1 MKPLTTNNMEHL
13 EQIDIDLQAKE
24 HDYQT
29 AQPNVIEKTTQGI
42 NAIVE
47 AVEAGV
53 VNPLD
58 AFASFNKL
66 EKLFKEAKVKIDELA
81 RDEAEKYT
89 AKTFT
94 FGNVEFTRKDGA
106 KKLNYSEDLLYSNL
120 QTQLKAREE
129 LLKVAQKSTIYDDEG
144 VEVPK
149 VSISYNKDSLVV
161 KFTK

>member
-1 MKPLTTNNMEHL
+1 MEHL
-13 EQIDIDLQAKE
+13 EQVDIDQQAKE
-24 HDYQT
+24 HDYET
-29 AQPNVIEKTTQGI
+29 AQPKNVIEKTAQGI

-47 AVEAGV
+47 AVENGV

-58 AFASFNKL
+58 AIASFNKL

-120 QTQLKAREE
+120 QAQLKAREE

-149 VSISYNKDSLVV
+149 VSISHNKDSLMV
-161 KFTK
+161 KFK

>member
-1 MKPLTTNNMEHL
+1 MEHL
-13 EQIDIDLQAKE
+13 EDFGVDLQAKE

-81 RDEAEKYT
+81 RDEADKYT
-89 AKTFT
+89 EKTFKL
-94 FGNVEFTRKDGA
+94 GAVEFTKKQGA
-106 KKLNYSEDLLYSNL
+106 SKLNYSEDLFYTKLVE
-120 QTQLKAREE
+120 KVKEREE
-129 LLKVAQKSTIYDDEG
+129 LLKVARKQSNPFYDSEG

-149 VSISYNKDSLVV
+149 VSVSYNKDSLVV

>member
-1 MKPLTTNNMEHL
+1 MENME
-13 EQIDIDLQAKE
+13 DFGVDLQAKE

-42 NAIVE
+42 NAILQ
-47 AVEAGV
+47 AVENGV

-149 VSISYNKDSLVV
+149 VSISYNKDSLMVEF
-161 KFTK
+161 K

>member
-1 MKPLTTNNMEHL
+1 MEHL
-13 EQIDIDLQAKE
+13 EQVDIDQQAKQ
-24 HDYQT
+24 HDYET

-81 RDEAEKYT
+81 RDEADKYT
-89 AKTFT
+89 EKTFKL
-94 FGNVEFTRKDGA
+94 GAVEFTKKQGA
-106 KKLNYSEDLLYSNL
+106 SKLNYSEDLFYNNL
-120 QTQLKAREE
+120 QAKLKAREE

-149 VSISYNKDSLVV
+149 VSISYNKDSLMV
-161 KFTK
+161 KFK

>member
-1 MKPLTTNNMEHL
+1 MEHL
-13 EQIDIDLQAKE
+13 EDFGVDLQAKE

-29 AQPNVIEKTTQGI
+29 TQPNVIEKTTQGI
-42 NAIVE
+42 NAIVQ
-47 AVEAGV
+47 AVENGV

-149 VSISYNKDSLVV
+149 VSISHNKDSLSV
-161 KFTK
+161 KFK

>member
-1 MKPLTTNNMEHL
+1 MEHL

-24 HDYQT
+24 HDYHN

-42 NAIVE
+42 NAIVQ

-120 QTQLKAREE
+120 QAKVKAREE

-149 VSISYNKDSLVV
+149 VSISHNKDSLMV
-161 KFTK
+161 KFK

>member
-1 MKPLTTNNMEHL
+1 
-13 EQIDIDLQAKE
+13 
-24 HDYQT
+24 
-29 AQPNVIEKTTQGI
+29 
-42 NAIVE
+42 
-47 AVEAGV
+47 
-53 VNPLD
+53 
-58 AFASFNKL
+58 L

-94 FGNVEFTRKDGA
+94 FGNVEFTRKEGA

-149 VSISYNKDSLVV
+149 VSISYNKDSLMV
-161 KFTK
+161 KFK

>member
-1 MKPLTTNNMEHL
+1 ME
-13 EQIDIDLQAKE
+13 DFGVDLQAKE
-24 HDYQT
+24 HDYQN

-47 AVEAGV
+47 AVENGV

-120 QTQLKAREE
+120 QAKLKAREE

-149 VSISYNKDSLVV
+149 VSISYNKDSLMV
-161 KFTK
+161 KFK

>member
-1 MKPLTTNNMEHL
+1 MENME
-13 EQIDIDLQAKE
+13 DFGVDLQAKE
-24 HDYQT
+24 HDYQN

-81 RDEAEKYT
+81 RDEADKYT
-89 AKTFT
+89 EKTFKL
-94 FGNVEFTRKDGA
+94 GAVEFTKKQGA
-106 KKLNYSEDLLYSNL
+106 SKLNYTEDLFYSNL
-120 QTQLKAREE
+120 QAKLKAREE
-129 LLKVAQKSTIYDDEG
+129 LLKVAQKSTVYDDEG

>member
-1 MKPLTTNNMEHL
+1 MEHL
-13 EQIDIDLQAKE
+13 EDFGVDLQAKE
-24 HDYQT
+24 HDYQN

-47 AVEAGV
+47 AVENGV

-120 QTQLKAREE
+120 QAQLKAREE

-149 VSISYNKDSLVV
+149 VSISYNKDSLMV
-161 KFTK
+161 KFK

>member
-1 MKPLTTNNMEHL
+1 MEHL

-42 NAIVE
+42 NAIVQ
-47 AVEAGV
+47 AVENGV

-89 AKTFT
+89 SKTFT

-149 VSISYNKDSLVV
+149 VSISHNKDSLSV
-161 KFTK
+161 KFK

>member
-1 MKPLTTNNMEHL
+1 MEHL
-13 EQIDIDLQAKE
+13 EDFGVDLQAKE

-42 NAIVE
+42 NAILQ
-47 AVEAGV
+47 AVENGV

-120 QTQLKAREE
+120 QAQLKAREE

-149 VSISYNKDSLVV
+149 VSISHNKDSLSV
-161 KFTK
+161 KFK

>member
-1 MKPLTTNNMEHL
+1 MEHL

-24 HDYQT
+24 HDYET
-29 AQPNVIEKTTQGI
+29 AQPKNVIEKTTQGI

-47 AVEAGV
+47 AVENGV

-120 QTQLKAREE
+120 QAQLKAREE
-129 LLKVAQKSTIYDDEG
+129 LLKVAQKSTIYDDGG

-149 VSISYNKDSLVV
+149 VSISYNKDSLMV
-161 KFTK
+161 KFK

>member
-1 MKPLTTNNMEHL
+1 MEHL
-13 EQIDIDLQAKE
+13 EQVDIDQQAKQ
-24 HDYQT
+24 HDYET
-29 AQPNVIEKTTQGI
+29 AQPKNVIEKTTQGI

-47 AVEAGV
+47 AVENGV

-81 RDEAEKYT
+81 RDEADKYT

-149 VSISYNKDSLVV
+149 VSISYNKDSLMV
-161 KFTK
+161 KFK

>member
-1 MKPLTTNNMEHL
+1 MEHL
-13 EQIDIDLQAKE
+13 EQVDIDQQAKQ
-24 HDYQT
+24 HDYET
-29 AQPNVIEKTTQGI
+29 AQPKNVIEKTTQGI

-120 QTQLKAREE
+120 QAKLKAREE

-149 VSISYNKDSLVV
+149 VSISYNKDSLMV
-161 KFTK
+161 KFK

>member
-1 MKPLTTNNMEHL
+1 MEHL
-13 EQIDIDLQAKE
+13 EQVDIDQQAKE

-29 AQPNVIEKTTQGI
+29 AQPKNVILKTIQGI
-42 NAIVE
+42 SAIVQ
-47 AVEAGV
+47 AVENGV

-120 QTQLKAREE
+120 QAKLKSREE

-149 VSISYNKDSLVV
+149 VSISHNKDSLSV
-161 KFTK
+161 KFK

>member
-1 MKPLTTNNMEHL
+1 MEHL
-13 EQIDIDLQAKE
+13 EQVDIDQQAKQ
-24 HDYQT
+24 HDYET

-81 RDEAEKYT
+81 RDEADKYT
-89 AKTFT
+89 EKTFKL
-94 FGNVEFTRKDGA
+94 GAVEFTKKQGA
-106 KKLNYSEDLLYSNL
+106 SKLNYSEDLFYSKL
-120 QTQLKAREE
+120 QAKLKSREE

-149 VSISYNKDSLVV
+149 VSISYNKDSLMV
-161 KFTK
+161 KFK

>member
-1 MKPLTTNNMEHL
+1 MEHL
-13 EQIDIDLQAKE
+13 EDFGVDLQAKE

-42 NAIVE
+42 NAIVQ
-47 AVEAGV
+47 AVENGV

-94 FGNVEFTRKDGA
+94 FGNVEFTRKEGA

-120 QTQLKAREE
+120 QVQLKAREE

-149 VSISYNKDSLVV
+149 VSISHNKDSLSV
-161 KFTK
+161 KFK

>member
-1 MKPLTTNNMEHL
+1 MEHL
-13 EQIDIDLQAKE
+13 EQIDIDLQSKE
-24 HDYQT
+24 HDYHN

-81 RDEAEKYT
+81 RDEADKYT

-120 QTQLKAREE
+120 QAKVKAREE

-149 VSISYNKDSLVV
+149 VSISHNKDSLMV
-161 KFTK
+161 KFK

>member
-1 MKPLTTNNMEHL
+1 MEHL
-13 EQIDIDLQAKE
+13 EQVDIDQQAKQ
-24 HDYQT
+24 HDYET
-29 AQPNVIEKTTQGI
+29 AQPKNVILKTIQGI

-47 AVEAGV
+47 AVENGV

-120 QTQLKAREE
+120 QAQLKAREE

-149 VSISYNKDSLVV
+149 VSISYNKDSLMV
-161 KFTK
+161 KFK

>member
-1 MKPLTTNNMEHL
+1 MEHL
-13 EQIDIDLQAKE
+13 EQVDIDLQAKE
-24 HDYQT
+24 HDYET
-29 AQPNVIEKTTQGI
+29 AQPKNVIEKTTQGI

-47 AVEAGV
+47 AVENGV

-120 QTQLKAREE
+120 QAQLKAREE

>member
-1 MKPLTTNNMEHL
+1 MENME
-13 EQIDIDLQAKE
+13 DFGVDLQAKE
-24 HDYQT
+24 HDYHN

-47 AVEAGV
+47 AVENGV

-81 RDEAEKYT
+81 RDEADKYT

-120 QTQLKAREE
+120 QTKLKAREE

-149 VSISYNKDSLVV
+149 VSVSYNKDSLVV

>member
-1 MKPLTTNNMEHL
+1 MEHL
-13 EQIDIDLQAKE
+13 EQVDIDQQAKQ
-24 HDYQT
+24 HDYET
-29 AQPNVIEKTTQGI
+29 AQPKNVIEKTTQGI

-47 AVEAGV
+47 AVENGV

-106 KKLNYSEDLLYSNL
+106 KKLNYSEDLLYSNI
-120 QTQLKAREE
+120 QAQLKAREE

-149 VSISYNKDSLVV
+149 VSISYNKDSLMV
-161 KFTK
+161 KFK

>member
-1 MKPLTTNNMEHL
+1 MEHL

-24 HDYQT
+24 HDYQN

-42 NAIVE
+42 NAIVQ
-47 AVEAGV
+47 AVENGV

-120 QTQLKAREE
+120 QAQLKAREE

-149 VSISYNKDSLVV
+149 VSISYNKDSLMV

>member
-1 MKPLTTNNMEHL
+1 MEHL
-13 EQIDIDLQAKE
+13 EQIDIDLQTKE

-81 RDEAEKYT
+81 RDEADKYT
-89 AKTFT
+89 EKTFKL
-94 FGNVEFTRKDGA
+94 GAVEFTKKQGA
-106 KKLNYSEDLLYSNL
+106 SKLNYSEDLFYSNL
-120 QTQLKAREE
+120 QAKLKAREE

-149 VSISYNKDSLVV
+149 VSISYNKDSLMV
-161 KFTK
+161 KFK

>member
-1 MKPLTTNNMEHL
+1 MENME
-13 EQIDIDLQAKE
+13 DFGVDLQAKE
-24 HDYQT
+24 HDYQN

-47 AVEAGV
+47 AVENGV

-81 RDEAEKYT
+81 RDEADKYT

-120 QTQLKAREE
+120 QAQLKAREE

-149 VSISYNKDSLVV
+149 VSISYNKDSLMV
-161 KFTK
+161 KFK

>member
-1 MKPLTTNNMEHL
+1 MENME
-13 EQIDIDLQAKE
+13 DFGVDLQAKE
-24 HDYQT
+24 HDYQN

-47 AVEAGV
+47 AVENGV

-81 RDEAEKYT
+81 RDEADKYT
-89 AKTFT
+89 EKTFKL
-94 FGNVEFTRKDGA
+94 GAVEFTKKQGA
-106 KKLNYSEDLLYSNL
+106 SKLNYSEDLYYSNL
-120 QTQLKAREE
+120 QAKLKAREE

>member
-1 MKPLTTNNMEHL
+1 MENME
-13 EQIDIDLQAKE
+13 DFGVDLQAKE
-24 HDYQT
+24 HDYET
-29 AQPNVIEKTTQGI
+29 AQPKNVILKTTQGI

-81 RDEAEKYT
+81 RDEADKYT
-89 AKTFT
+89 EKTFT

-120 QTQLKAREE
+120 QAKLKAREE

-149 VSISYNKDSLVV
+149 VSISYNKDSLMV
-161 KFTK
+161 KFK

>member
-1 MKPLTTNNMEHL
+1 MEHL

-106 KKLNYSEDLLYSNL
+106 KKLNYSEDLLYSNI
-120 QTQLKAREE
+120 QAQLKAREE

-149 VSISYNKDSLVV
+149 VSISYNKDSLMV
-161 KFTK
+161 KFK

>member
-1 MKPLTTNNMEHL
+1 MEHL
-13 EQIDIDLQAKE
+13 EDFGVDLQAKE

-66 EKLFKEAKVKIDELA
+66 EKLFKEAKVKIEELA
-81 RDEAEKYT
+81 RDEADKYT
-89 AKTFT
+89 EKTFKL
-94 FGNVEFTRKDGA
+94 GAVEFTKKQGA
-106 KKLNYSEDLLYSNL
+106 SKLNYSEDVFYTKLVEKV
-120 QTQLKAREE
+120 KAREE

-149 VSISYNKDSLVV
+149 VSISYNKDSLMV
-161 KFTK
+161 KFK

>member
-1 MKPLTTNNMEHL
+1 MEHL
-13 EQIDIDLQAKE
+13 EQVDIDQQAKQ
-24 HDYQT
+24 HDYET
-29 AQPNVIEKTTQGI
+29 AQPKNVIEKTTQGI

-47 AVEAGV
+47 AVENGV

-120 QTQLKAREE
+120 QAKVKAREE

-149 VSISYNKDSLVV
+149 VSISYNKDSLMV
-161 KFTK
+161 KFK

>member
-1 MKPLTTNNMEHL
+1 MENME
-13 EQIDIDLQAKE
+13 DFGVDLQAKE
-24 HDYQT
+24 HDYHN

-120 QTQLKAREE
+120 QAKLKAREE

-149 VSISYNKDSLVV
+149 VSISYNKDSLMV
-161 KFTK
+161 KFK

>member
-1 MKPLTTNNMEHL
+1 MENI
-13 EQIDIDLQAKE
+13 EDFGVDLQAKE

-81 RDEAEKYT
+81 RDEADKYT

-106 KKLNYSEDLLYSNL
+106 KKLNYAEDLLYSNL

-149 VSISYNKDSLVV
+149 VSISYNKDSLMV
-161 KFTK
+161 KFK

>member
-1 MKPLTTNNMEHL
+1 ME
-13 EQIDIDLQAKE
+13 DFGVDLQAKE
-24 HDYQT
+24 HDYHN

-81 RDEAEKYT
+81 RDEADKYT
-89 AKTFT
+89 EKTFKL
-94 FGNVEFTRKDGA
+94 GAVEFTKKQGA
-106 KKLNYSEDLLYSNL
+106 SKLNYSEDLYYSNL
-120 QTQLKAREE
+120 QAKLKAR
-129 LLKVAQKSTIYDDEG
+129 
-144 VEVPK
+144 
-149 VSISYNKDSLVV
+149 
-161 KFTK
+161 

>member
-1 MKPLTTNNMEHL
+1 MEHL

-29 AQPNVIEKTTQGI
+29 AQPNVIEKKTQGI

-47 AVEAGV
+47 AVENGV

-81 RDEAEKYT
+81 RDEAEKY

-120 QTQLKAREE
+120 QAQLKAREE

>member
-1 MKPLTTNNMEHL
+1 MEHL
-13 EQIDIDLQAKE
+13 EDFGVDLQAKE

-47 AVEAGV
+47 AVENGV

-89 AKTFT
+89 SKTFT

-149 VSISYNKDSLVV
+149 VSVSYNKDSLSV
-161 KFTK
+161 KFK

>member
-1 MKPLTTNNMEHL
+1 MENI
-13 EQIDIDLQAKE
+13 EDFGVDLQAKE
-24 HDYQT
+24 HDYHN

-42 NAIVE
+42 NAIVQ
-47 AVEAGV
+47 AVENGV

-106 KKLNYSEDLLYSNL
+106 KKLNYLEDLLYSNL
-120 QTQLKAREE
+120 QAQLKAREE

-149 VSISYNKDSLVV
+149 VSISYNKDSLMV
-161 KFTK
+161 KFK

>member
-1 MKPLTTNNMEHL
+1 MENME
-13 EQIDIDLQAKE
+13 DFGVDLQAKE
-24 HDYQT
+24 HDYHN

-149 VSISYNKDSLVV
+149 VSISYNKDSLMV
-161 KFTK
+161 KFK